1 MVSLT
6 GEQVSKPHFV
16 GATGSGVSER
26 EGLFDVQEFREPGD
40 TTLVAWN
47 WLQWEDLP
55 HENSNAK
62 IRGLP
67 SP

>member
-47 WLQWEDLP
+47 WLQSLKGD
-55 HENSNAK
+55 
-62 IRGLP
+62 R
-67 SP
+67 